1 MHGVSSSGLEPIGAR
16 LLVNDNDQSPRPIE
30 IIGVVGNVR
39 QAALDGDP
47 TWDLYLAYSQLHP
60 DNVGLAAG
68 NMFWIVRTTG
78 DPMTLAPGLVKEIRR
93 IDPDV
98 AASQIQPLDM
108 YVSDA
113 LAPRRFSLSLMAA
126 FGVAAL
132 ALAVSGIYAVVTY
145 SVSQRARELSIRVAL
160 GASRWSLVRLVMSHG
175 MSFISIG
182 LVLGLGLATGVARLI
197 SSLLFGLEATDTV
210 TFGQVTLVVA
220 AVSMLAC
227 ALPTVRAAASYG
239 TSKSTTNFMRR
250 MNAGA

>member
-1 MHGVSSSGLEPIGAR
+1 
-16 LLVNDNDQSPRPIE
+16 
-30 IIGVVGNVR
+30 
-39 QAALDGDP
+39 
-47 TWDLYLAYSQLHP
+47 
-60 DNVGLAAG
+60 
-68 NMFWIVRTTG
+68 MFWIVRTTG

-227 ALPTVRAAASYG
+227 ALPTVRGPASYG

-250 MNAGA
+250 MNA